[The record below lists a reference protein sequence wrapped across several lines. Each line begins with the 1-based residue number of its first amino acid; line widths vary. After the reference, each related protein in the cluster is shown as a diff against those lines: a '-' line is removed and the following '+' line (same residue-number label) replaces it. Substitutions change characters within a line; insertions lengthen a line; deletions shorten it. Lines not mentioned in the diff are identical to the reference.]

1 MKDFRNNLYPTW
13 ATESEK
19 RALQE
24 GLIYADLNK
33 PAEPV
38 VKDFSNYCYP
48 KRVRDAEYYFNIA
61 NFMNEDNKRKATQL
75 LNKIK
80 EECRKKSNNLNSVL
94 HELEMLNY
102 YILYCSEDKKIKFYY
117 STIEGDTD
125 FIENDVL
132 NINVWRCFKY
142 KYVE

>member
-1 MKDFRNNLYPTW
+1 MKDFRNNLYPIW

-19 RALQE
+19 RELQE

-38 VKDFSNYCYP
+38 LKDFSNYRYP

-80 EECRKKSNNLNSVL
+80 EKCRKKSNNLNSVL

-102 YILYCSEDKKIKFYY
+102 YILYCSADKKIKFYY

-132 NINVWRCFKY
+132 NINVWNRKN
-142 KYVE
+142 

>member
-1 MKDFRNNLYPTW
+1 MKDFRNNLYPFW
-13 ATESEK
+13 ATKSEK

-24 GLIYADLNK
+24 GLVYADLNK

-38 VKDFSNYCYP
+38 VKDFSNYRYP

-80 EECRKKSNNLNSVL
+80 AECRKTSNNLNGVL
-94 HELEMLNY
+94 HELRMLNY
-102 YILYCSEDKKIKFYY
+102 YILYCGEEKPI
-117 STIEGDTD
+117 T
-125 FIENDVL
+125 
-132 NINVWRCFKY
+132 FKHLL
-142 KYVE
+142 